1 MEFNEYTNAPEA
13 TAPKNK
19 PRKSSG
25 AAKSIVT
32 VLLCVLLGGGA
43 GFLGGYYA
51 KGGSR
56 TIILQQTQ
64 TPTPKSTEQTVFDGT
79 VFTQSQAGS
88 DDPLTIAEIAAKVQP
103 AVVEVTTETVTT
115 DSRLKQYVS
124 KGAGSGV
131 IFRQDGYIVTNNHV
145 IDSAGKITVTLH
157 NGASYEA
164 SVIGTDEQTD
174 LAVLKIDAEN
184 LDIAQFG
191 DSSSLIVGQ
200 TAVAVGNPLG
210 TLGGTVTNGII
221 SALDREITI
230 DSETMTLLQ
239 TNAAVNPGN
248 SGGGLFDA
256 HGTLIGI
263 VNAKSSGEN
272 LEGLGF
278 AIPVNTVKT
287 VITDLVQTGYVRGR
301 VDTGLTLIDI
311 TDSVTAMQYRVS
323 YYGVYVYSVDNDSPA
338 YESGIRSGDCI
349 LTLDGTEIASCA
361 EFNRLIRGH
370 SVGDSITLALPPEP
384 KLHLHPHRAHGQDLR
399 LSAYP
404 AFFGAGG
411 RRQARPRS
419 ALYAVRKDRIG
430 IRIKNTPY
438 RLNDTEYFYLYI
450 RDVIPALTVSSLFC
464 GEAHPLPPS
473 RSALL
478 RAKHKKTALLRQY
491 RKNTVFLFLFCID
504 F

>member
-13 TAPKNK
+13 TAPEKA

-88 DDPLTIAEIAAKVQP
+88 DDPFTIAEIAAKVQS

-157 NGASYEA
+157 DGASYEA

-256 HGTLIGI
+256 HGALIGI

-349 LTLDGTEIASCA
+349 LTLDGTEIASSA

-370 SVGDSITLALPPEP
+370 SVGDSITLTV
-384 KLHLHPHRAHGQDLR
+384 LR
-399 LSAYP
+399 S
-404 AFFGAGG
+404 
-411 RRQARPRS
+411 RQ
-419 ALYAVRKDRIG
+419 
-430 IRIKNTPY
+430 
-438 RLNDTEYFYLYI
+438 
-450 RDVIPALTVSSLFC
+450 
-464 GEAHPLPPS
+464 S
-473 RSALL
+473 RSFTFTLTE
-478 RAKHKKTALLRQY
+478 RTGKT
-491 RKNTVFLFLFCID
+491 FG
-504 F
+504 